1 MVAERPG
8 PAPATPVTHW
18 SIEPDEPPRLRPGSP
33 RWWFTS
39 RTTGRIIVAQMPNL
53 ALLLFGVAAVA
64 ARLLDGHPT
73 TSRVLSDVA
82 SGAIIVWSL
91 DEIVRGVNPW
101 RRLLGVVVLT
111 ASIVSTIRR

>member
-1 MVAERPG
+1 MVADRPG
-8 PAPATPVTHW
+8 PAPAAPVTHW

-33 RWWFTS
+33 RWWFTNRS
-39 RTTGRIIVAQMPNL
+39 TGRITVAQMPNL
-53 ALLLFGVAAVA
+53 ALLLFGVATVA

-82 SGAIIVWSL
+82 SGAIVVWSL

-101 RRLLGVVVLT
+101 RRLLGAVVLA
-111 ASIVSTIRR
+111 ASILSIIRR